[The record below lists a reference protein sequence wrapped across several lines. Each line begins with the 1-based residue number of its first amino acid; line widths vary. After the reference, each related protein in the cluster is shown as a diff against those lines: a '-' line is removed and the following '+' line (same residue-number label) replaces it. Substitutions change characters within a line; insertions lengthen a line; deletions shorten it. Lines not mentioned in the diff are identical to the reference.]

1 MKRLIQIQNVK
12 PQNPKCKSAWL
23 EFSFLLLFLFLFS
36 QSTVAQQI
44 DTKKLDALAV
54 KHARQSLPEYREFL
68 SIPCD
73 AHFPEDLEK
82 NRTWVEAAFRKRNFT
97 IKRLPTEG
105 FDLVLAERQHKG
117 ATKTVLFYVQVDGQ
131 PVDPTKWEQPHPF
144 TPVLKKPAADG
155 KWEIIPWESLD
166 GEIDM
171 EWRVFARAAADAK
184 GPINMLLAALDATKE
199 AGLQPNYNMKIIMDF
214 EEELGSPNLPDAV
227 KKHRDALKSD
237 MLVILDGPMHVS
249 NKPTLVFGARGIA
262 TMRLTTFGPRVPQ
275 HSGHYGNYA
284 PNPALLL
291 AQLLASMKD
300 ENGRVI
306 IPGYYDGVE
315 LSDDVKKILAQTP
328 DSDADIMRKLGIAE
342 FDNVGSNYQ
351 ESIQY
356 PSLNIRGMSSGWVG
370 SQARTIV
377 PDVAVANLDIRL
389 VKESDPERLIN
400 LIRKHIEAQGYHI
413 IETEP
418 TEEERLTYP
427 KLVSLGYEVSYAA
440 FRTDYDT
447 EIGKWLDRAYV
458 RTFGSS
464 PIRIR
469 TGGGSIPISPFVTTL
484 GIPAVIAPSVNADDN
499 QHSPNENLRLGNY
512 FEGVRAYMGILIEP
526 L

>member
-1 MKRLIQIQNVK
+1 MKIRIALTLFACFAFANVFA
-12 PQNPKCKSAWL
+12 QT
-23 EFSFLLLFLFLFS
+23 
-36 QSTVAQQI
+36 ST
-44 DTKKLDALAV
+44 TKLDALAQ
-54 KHARQSLPEYREFL
+54 KYARKSLTEYREFL

-73 AHFPEDLEK
+73 AHFPVDLEK
-82 NRTWVEAAFRKRNFT
+82 NRTWIEAAFRKRNFSIT
-97 IKRLPTEG
+97 RLPTNG
-105 FDLVLAERQHKG
+105 FDLVLAERKHPG

-131 PVDPTKWEQPHPF
+131 PVDPSKWEQPDPF
-144 TPVLKKPAADG
+144 TPVLKKPVADG
-155 KWEIIPWESLD
+155 KWEIIPWNSLD

-171 EWRVFARAAADAK
+171 QWRIFARAAADAK
-184 GPINMLLAALDATKE
+184 GPINMLLAALDAVAE
-199 AGLQPNYNMKIIMDF
+199 AGLQPNYDMKVIMDF
-214 EEELGSPNLPDAV
+214 EEELGSPNLPDGV
-227 KKHRDALKSD
+227 EKHRAALQSD

-249 NKPTLVFGARGIA
+249 NEPTLVFGARGIA

-291 AQLLASMKD
+291 SQLLASMKD
-300 ENGRVI
+300 DRGRVT

-315 LSDDVKKILAQTP
+315 LTDEVKAILAQVP
-328 DSDADIMRKLGIAE
+328 DKDADIMNRLGIAE
-342 FDNVGSNYQ
+342 FDNVGNNYQ

-356 PSLNIRGMSSGWVG
+356 PSLNIRGLSSAWVG

-389 VKESDPERLIN
+389 VKESDPLRLIQ
-400 LIRKHIEAQGYHI
+400 LIRRHIEAQGFHI
-413 IETEP
+413 IEAEP

-427 KLVSLGYEVSYAA
+427 KLVSMGYNISYAA

-447 EIGKWLDRAYV
+447 DIGIWLNEAYK
-458 RTFGSS
+458 RTFGKE

-469 TGGGSIPISPFVTTL
+469 TGGGSIPIAPFVTTL

-499 QHSPNENLRLGNY
+499 QHSPNENLLLGNY
-512 FEGVRAYMGILIEP
+512 FAGVRAYMGILAEP
-526 L
+526 LQ

>member
-1 MKRLIQIQNVK
+1 MKVQI
-12 PQNPKCKSAWL
+12 AL
-23 EFSFLLLFLFLFS
+23 TLFVFFA
-36 QSTVAQQI
+36 VANGFAQI
-44 DTKKLDALAV
+44 NADKLDALAT
-54 KHARQSLPEYREFL
+54 KHAEKSLTEYREFL

-73 AHFPEDLEK
+73 AHFPADLEK
-82 NRTWVEAAFRKRNFT
+82 NRTWIEAAFRKRNFT
-97 IKRLPTEG
+97 IKRLPTNG
-105 FDLVLAERQHKG
+105 FDLVLAERQHTG

-131 PVDPTKWEQPHPF
+131 PVDPTKWEQPDPF
-144 TPVLKKPAADG
+144 QPVLKKPAANG
-155 KWEIIPWESLD
+155 KWEIIPWSSLD

-171 EWRVFARAAADAK
+171 EWRIFARAAADAK
-184 GPINMLLAALDATKE
+184 GPINMLLAALDAVAE
-199 AGLQPNYNMKIIMDF
+199 VGMQPNYNMKIIMDF
-214 EEELGSPNLPDAV
+214 EEELGSPNLPEAV
-227 KKHRDALKSD
+227 TKNRDLLRSD

-249 NKPTLVFGARGIA
+249 NEPTLVFGARGIA

-300 ENGRVI
+300 DRGRVT
-306 IPGYYDGVE
+306 IPGYYDGIE
-315 LSDDVKKILAQTP
+315 LTDEVKAILAQVP
-328 DSDADIMRKLGIAE
+328 DKDADIMKRIGIAE

-356 PSLNIRGMSSGWVG
+356 PSLNIRGMSSAWVG

-389 VKESDPERLIN
+389 VKESDPEHLIK
-400 LIRKHIEAQGYHI
+400 LIRRHIEAEGFHI
-413 IETEP
+413 IEREP

-427 KLVSLGYEVSYAA
+427 RLVSMGYDVSYAA

-447 EIGKWLDRAYV
+447 DIGIWLNNAYK
-458 RTFGSS
+458 RTFGKE

-512 FEGVRAYMGILIEP
+512 FEGVKAYIGILTEP
-526 L
+526 LK

>member
-1 MKRLIQIQNVK
+1 MKHLTFLIVIFFIIQTLDA
-12 PQNPKCKSAWL
+12 QSL
-23 EFSFLLLFLFLFS
+23 EKL
-36 QSTVAQQI
+36 
-44 DTKKLDALAV
+44 KLDALAI
-54 KHARQSLPEYREFL
+54 KYARQSLPEYREFL

-73 AHFPEDLEK
+73 AHFPADLEK
-82 NRTWVEAAFRKRNFT
+82 NRTWIENAFRKRNFT
-97 IKRLPTEG
+97 IKRLPTKG

-144 TPVLKKPAADG
+144 TPVLKKPIVDG

-184 GPINMLLAALDATKE
+184 GPINMLLAALDAIAE
-199 AGLQPNYNMKIIMDF
+199 AGLSPNYNMKIIMDF

-227 KKHRDALKSD
+227 KVHRDALKSD

-300 ENGRVI
+300 DNGRVI

-342 FDNVGSNYQ
+342 FDNIGNNYQ

-356 PSLNIRGMSSGWVG
+356 PSLNIRGLSSGWVG

-389 VKESDPERLIN
+389 VKESDPERLIK
-400 LIRKHIEAQGYHI
+400 LIRKHIEAQGFHI
-413 IETEP
+413 IENEP

-427 KLVSLGYEVSYAA
+427 KLVSMGYDISYAA

-447 EIGKWLDRAYV
+447 EIGQWLDRAYT

-512 FEGVRAYMGILIEP
+512 FEGVRAYMGILVEP
-526 L
+526 LK